1 MRRTIIRIIVM
12 AGLVIGLAA
21 PTAVIAQT
29 PGSPA
34 PPALPAPGG
43 PEEMARQALEMLM
56 RALTLAIQ
64 NLPQYEMPTMNERG
78 DIIIRRIN
86 PPPRP
91 PPAPP
96 GQGKT

>member
-1 MRRTIIRIIVM
+1 MRRSIIRIVVM
-12 AGLVIGLAA
+12 AGLVIGLAT
-21 PTAVIAQT
+21 PTAVVAQT

-34 PPALPAPGG
+34 PPAPPAPSG
-43 PEEMARQALEMLM
+43 PEELARQALEMLM

-64 NLPQYEMPTMNERG
+64 NLPQYEMPIVNERG

-86 PPPRP
+86 PPPP
-91 PPAPP
+91 KPAPP